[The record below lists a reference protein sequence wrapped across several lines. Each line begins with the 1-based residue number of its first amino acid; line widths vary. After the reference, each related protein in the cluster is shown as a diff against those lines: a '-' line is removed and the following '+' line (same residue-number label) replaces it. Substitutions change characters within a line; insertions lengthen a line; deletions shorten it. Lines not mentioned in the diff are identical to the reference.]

1 MKQRYIYL
9 IGIVIEA
16 ILLIL
21 LINPLVGFILMFD
34 QRYVGNTIWLVNDRL
49 IMYGCTV
56 IFVMISILS
65 LLIINIIKF
74 IKNKDIIKCNKT
86 YIIISSIWQ
95 VLLIILPIIFT
106 IIASFAFYNREGVSQ
121 YSSINQYS
129 FMTTILCSIT
139 VAVFEFIK
147 NLYCMSRIK
156 DAN

>member
-74 IKNKDIIKCNKT
+74 IKNKDIIECNKT

-106 IIASFAFYNREGVSQ
+106 IIASFAFYNKEGVST